1 MEAADSLGGR
11 RGLRCSPPSRSSD
24 GKSSGG
30 GTQRRH
36 DDALEVVTLGWLS
49 AGGDLGGLGPQ
60 LLLPPPPM
68 RRRPSWKGPLCQSV
82 YKTQVI

>member
-1 MEAADSLGGR
+1 VL
-11 RGLRCSPPSRSSD
+11 PPSRSSD

-30 GTQRRH
+30 GTQRHH

-60 LLLPPPPM
+60 LLLPPPPPAEASELEG
-68 RRRPSWKGPLCQSV
+68 PSLPVRL
-82 YKTQVI
+82 